1 MSARINPS
9 PLGGVGPQEFETDP
23 VNDGS
28 FLEALADA
36 DSLFE
41 TKAKTIQEQQ
51 NDSRL
56 DRIDHPL
63 VKEAM
68 DTLTNNLSFKSLNRL
83 TANEMKHAA
92 FLNVIDPNDPKKI
105 EQVIEA
111 FYGKID
117 KLGNGSLNNS
127 QTV

>member
-51 NDSRL
+51 TDSRL